1 MDNETKAR
9 LEKAEKQIEMLTRKL
24 DEARRACGLAAI
36 IDDQLVFINQR
47 RDRGFPGGNA
57 A

>member
-1 MDNETKAR
+1 MDDKAR
-9 LEKAEKQIEMLTRKL
+9 IAELERKVEWLTRKL
-24 DEARRACGLAAI
+24 DEARRVCGLAAI

-47 RDRGFPGGNA
+47 RDRGFPGGSA

>member
-1 MDNETKAR
+1 MDEKTR
-9 LEKAEKQIEMLTRKL
+9 IVELERKVEMLTRKL
-24 DEARRACGLAAI
+24 DEARRVCGLSPI
-36 IDDQLVFINQR
+36 IDDQLIFINQR